1 MSRPGAWEKGQT
13 GNPKGRP
20 ARGKTLSDRLRK
32 LLSKKMDGKD
42 ITYRDAILF
51 ALLKA
56 AADGSLGAAAMVFER
71 IEGKVA
77 DNHNVNFTNS
87 PEWVEMRT
95 LIVNILRPHP
105 EALQELGEALA
116 EQERKLL
123 GDKSP

>member
-1 MSRPGAWEKGQT
+1 MTFVKGQT
-13 GNPKGRP
+13 GNPRGRP
-20 ARGKTLSDRLRK
+20 KSLHTLSDRLRK

-71 IEGKVA
+71 MEGKVA
-77 DNHNVNFTNS
+77 DTHNLNFTGS
-87 PEWVEMRT
+87 PEWIEMRT

-105 EALQELGEALA
+105 DALQQLGEAIA
-116 EQERKLL
+116 EQERKLI
-123 GDKSP
+123 GHKSS